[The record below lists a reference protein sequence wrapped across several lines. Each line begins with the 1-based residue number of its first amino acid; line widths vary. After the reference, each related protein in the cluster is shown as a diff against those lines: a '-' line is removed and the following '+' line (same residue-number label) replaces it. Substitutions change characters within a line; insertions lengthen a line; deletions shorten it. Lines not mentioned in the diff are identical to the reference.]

1 MTASA
6 DETTSSNG
14 TTGRSVLV
22 TGGTGG
28 LGGAVTRAFVEAG
41 WRTVVPYRSK
51 PPEGVVAVKAD
62 LTDPVSVGE
71 VAAVAAEAPDE
82 PLKAVV
88 NLVGGFAM
96 GGRVHET
103 PVDEFEAQFR
113 TNLRPTYLVCSAALP
128 HLISAGGGSI
138 VCLSSR
144 AALHPFPGA
153 AGYITSKA
161 AVLAL
166 VNALDV
172 EYQRDGIRVN
182 AVLPGVIDTPA
193 NRASMPDAKRSDWVA
208 PADIA
213 KTILFLA
220 GDEARTISGAHIPV
234 HRA

>member
-1 MTASA
+1 
-6 DETTSSNG
+6 
-14 TTGRSVLV
+14 VLV

-28 LGGAVTRAFVEAG
+28 LGGAVTRAFAEAG

-51 PPEGVVAVKAD
+51 PPEGVVAVEAD
-62 LTDPVSVGE
+62 LTDPQSVGE
-71 VAAVAAEAPDE
+71 VARVAAESREA

-88 NLVGGFAM
+88 NLVGGFTM

-103 PVDEFEAQFR
+103 PIDEFEAQFR
-113 TNLRPTYLVCSAALP
+113 TNLRPTYLVSAATIP
-128 HLISAGGGSI
+128 HLIAAGGGSV

-166 VNALDV
+166 VEALDA
-172 EYQRDGIRVN
+172 EYKQDGIRVN

-193 NRASMPDAKRSDWVA
+193 NRESMPNTARTDWVA

-220 GDEARTISGAHIPV
+220 GDESMTISGARIPV
-234 HRA
+234 DRAR

>member
-1 MTASA
+1 MTGSVA
-6 DETTSSNG
+6 
-14 TTGRSVLV
+14 RSVLV

-28 LGGAVTRAFVEAG
+28 LGVAVTQAFVDAG

-51 PPEGVVAVKAD
+51 APEGVVAVRAD
-62 LTDPVSVGE
+62 LTDAASVSE
-71 VAAVAAEAPDE
+71 VAAVAASAEAP
-82 PLKAVV
+82 LRAVV

-113 TNLRPTYLVCSAALP
+113 TNLRPTYLVCAATIP
-128 HLISAGGGSI
+128 HLIDAGGGSI

-144 AALHPFPGA
+144 AALNPFPGA

-161 AVLAL
+161 AVLAF
-166 VNALDV
+166 VDALAT
-172 EYQRDGIRVN
+172 EYERDGIRVN
-182 AVLPGVIDTPA
+182 AVLPGVIDTPT
-193 NRASMPDAKRSDWVA
+193 NRESMPGSDRAGWVA

-220 GDEARTISGAHIPV
+220 GDESGPVNGARIPV
-234 HRA
+234 HHA

>member
-1 MTASA
+1 
-6 DETTSSNG
+6 
-14 TTGRSVLV
+14 LV

-41 WRTVVPYRSK
+41 WRTVVPYRTK
-51 PPEGVVAVKAD
+51 PPEGVVAVEAD
-62 LTDPVSVGE
+62 LTDPESVHNVAS
-71 VAAVAAEAPDE
+71 VAAGAPDA

-103 PVDEFEAQFR
+103 PIEDFERQFR
-113 TNLRPTYLVCSAALP
+113 TNLRPTYLVCAATIP
-128 HLISAGGGSI
+128 HLVAGGGGSV

-144 AALHPFPGA
+144 AALRPFPGA

-166 VNALDV
+166 VDALDA
-172 EYQRDGIRVN
+172 EYQRDNVRVN

-193 NRASMPDAKRSDWVA
+193 NREAMPDSDRADWVA

-220 GDEARTISGAHIPV
+220 GEESSTISGARIPV

>member
-1 MTASA
+1 
-6 DETTSSNG
+6 
-14 TTGRSVLV
+14 VLI

-41 WRTVVPYRSK
+41 WRTVVPYRTK

-62 LTDPVSVGE
+62 LTDPSSVSE
-71 VAAVAAEAPDE
+71 VAAAAAQDAP
-82 PLKAVV
+82 LTAVV

-103 PVDEFEAQFR
+103 PIEEFEAQFR

-128 HLISAGGGSI
+128 HLIEAGGGSI

-144 AALHPFPGA
+144 AALRPFPGA
-153 AGYITSKA
+153 AGYIAAKA

-166 VNALDV
+166 VDV
-172 EYQRDGIRVN
+172 LATEYRRDGVRVN

-193 NRASMPDAKRSDWVA
+193 NRESMPGTNREDWVS
-208 PADIA
+208 PEDIA

-220 GDEARTISGAHIPV
+220 GDESSTISGARIPV
-234 HRA
+234 DRA

>member
-1 MTASA
+1 MTGSVAQPVP
-6 DETTSSNG
+6 T
-14 TTGRSVLV
+14 RSVLV

-41 WRTVVPYRSK
+41 WRTVVPYRAK
-51 PPEGVVAVKAD
+51 PPEGVVAVEAD
-62 LTDPVSVGE
+62 LTDPASVRE
-71 VAAVAAEAPDE
+71 VAAAAAGEPDA

-103 PVDEFEAQFR
+103 PIEDFERQFR
-113 TNLRPTYLVCSAALP
+113 TNLRPTYLVCAATIP
-128 HLISAGGGSI
+128 HLVAGGGGSV

-166 VNALDV
+166 VDALDA
-172 EYQRDGIRVN
+172 EYQRDNIRVN

-193 NRASMPDAKRSDWVA
+193 NREAMPDSDRADWVA

-220 GDEARTISGAHIPV
+220 GEESSTISGARIPV

>member
-1 MTASA
+1 MTGSVA
-6 DETTSSNG
+6 
-14 TTGRSVLV
+14 RSVLV

-28 LGGAVTRAFVEAG
+28 LGVAVTQAFVDAG

-51 PPEGVVAVKAD
+51 APEGVVAVRAD
-62 LTDPVSVGE
+62 LTDAASVSE
-71 VAAVAAEAPDE
+71 VAAVAASAEAP
-82 PLKAVV
+82 LRAVV

-113 TNLRPTYLVCSAALP
+113 TNLRPTYLVCAATIP
-128 HLISAGGGSI
+128 HLIDAGGGSI

-144 AALHPFPGA
+144 AALNPFPGA

-161 AVLAL
+161 AVLAF
-166 VNALDV
+166 VDALAT
-172 EYQRDGIRVN
+172 EYERDGIRVN
-182 AVLPGVIDTPA
+182 AVLPGVIDTPT
-193 NRASMPDAKRSDWVA
+193 NRKSMPGSDRAGWVA

-220 GDEARTISGAHIPV
+220 GDESGPVNGARIPV
-234 HRA
+234 HHA

>member
-1 MTASA
+1 MT
-6 DETTSSNG
+6 TT
-14 TTGRSVLV
+14 TRSVLV

-28 LGGAVTRAFVEAG
+28 LGGAVTRAFVDAG

-62 LTDPVSVGE
+62 LTDPESVRE
-71 VAAVAAEAPDE
+71 VAEAAATEA

-103 PVDEFEAQFR
+103 PVEEFEAQFR
-113 TNLRPTYLVCSAALP
+113 TNLRPTYLVCAATIP
-128 HLISAGGGSI
+128 HLIAAGGGSI

-166 VNALDV
+166 VDALDA
-172 EYQRDGIRVN
+172 EYQNDGIRVN
-182 AVLPGVIDTPA
+182 AVLPGVIDTPT
-193 NRASMPDAKRSDWVA
+193 NRASMPNSDRRDWVT

-213 KTILFLA
+213 RTIQFLA
-220 GDEARTISGAHIPV
+220 GDDSRTISGARIPV

>member
-6 DETTSSNG
+6 GGIAT
-14 TTGRSVLV
+14 RSVLV

-28 LGGAVTRAFVEAG
+28 LGGAVAGAFAEAG
-41 WRTVVPYRSK
+41 WRTVVPYRTAA
-51 PPEGVVAVKAD
+51 PEGVVAVRAD
-62 LTDPVSVGE
+62 LADPASVGE
-71 VAAVAAEAPDE
+71 VAAVAAGAAEA

-113 TNLRPTYLVCSAALP
+113 VNLRPTYLVCAATIP
-128 HLISAGGGSI
+128 HLIETGGGSV

-144 AALHPFPGA
+144 AVGRPFSGA
-153 AGYITSKA
+153 AGYIASKA

-166 VNALDV
+166 VDALDV
-172 EYQRDGIRVN
+172 EYEGDGIRVN
-182 AVLPGVIDTPA
+182 AVVPGVIDTPA
-193 NRASMPDAKRSDWVA
+193 NRKSMPGADRAGWVA

-220 GDEARTISGAHIPV
+220 GDDSRTISGARVPV

>member
-1 MTASA
+1 V
-6 DETTSSNG
+6 
-14 TTGRSVLV
+14 TGQAATEPTRRSVLI

-41 WRTVVPYRSK
+41 WRTVVPYRTK
-51 PPEGVVAVKAD
+51 PPEGVVAVRAD
-62 LTDPVSVGE
+62 LTDPSSVSE
-71 VAAVAAEAPDE
+71 VAAAAARDA

-103 PVDEFEAQFR
+103 PIEEFEAQFR

-128 HLISAGGGSI
+128 HLINAGGGSI

-144 AALHPFPGA
+144 AALQPFPGA
-153 AGYITSKA
+153 AGYIASKA

-166 VNALDV
+166 VDALAT
-172 EYQRDGIRVN
+172 EYRHEGVRVN

-193 NRASMPDAKRSDWVA
+193 NRESMPGSNREDWVS
-208 PADIA
+208 PEDIA

-220 GDEARTISGAHIPV
+220 GDESSTISGARIPV
-234 HRA
+234 DRA

>member
-1 MTASA
+1 V
-6 DETTSSNG
+6 
-14 TTGRSVLV
+14 TGSVARPVAARSVLV

-28 LGGAVTRAFVEAG
+28 LGGAVTQAFVEAG
-41 WRTVVPYRSK
+41 WRTVVPYRST
-51 PPEGVVAVKAD
+51 PPEGAVAVEAD
-62 LTDPVSVGE
+62 LTDPTSVRR
-71 VAAVAAEAPDE
+71 VAEVAAEAPDA

-103 PVDEFEAQFR
+103 PVEEFEAQFR
-113 TNLRPTYLVCSAALP
+113 TNLRPTYLVCAATIP
-128 HLISAGGGSI
+128 RLIDAGGGSI

-144 AALHPFPGA
+144 AAVQPFPGA

-166 VNALDV
+166 VDALDA
-172 EYQRDGIRVN
+172 EYQNDGIRVN

-193 NRASMPDAKRSDWVA
+193 NRKSMAGANRETWVS

-213 KTILFLA
+213 RTILFLA
-220 GDEARTISGAHIPV
+220 GDESSTISGARIPV

>member
-1 MTASA
+1 MTGSVAQPVPA
-6 DETTSSNG
+6 
-14 TTGRSVLV
+14 RSVLV

-41 WRTVVPYRSK
+41 WRTVVAYRSK
-51 PPEGVVAVKAD
+51 PPEGVVAIRAD
-62 LTDPVSVGE
+62 LADPGSVGE
-71 VAAVAAEAPDE
+71 VAALAAGAPEA

-103 PVDEFEAQFR
+103 SVDEFEAQFR
-113 TNLRPTYLVCSAALP
+113 TNLRPTYLVCAATIP
-128 HLISAGGGSI
+128 HLIAAGGGSV

-166 VNALDV
+166 VDALDA
-172 EYQRDGIRVN
+172 EYNHDKIRVN
-182 AVLPGVIDTPA
+182 AVLPGVIDTPT
-193 NRASMPDAKRSDWVA
+193 NRESMPDADRADWVA

-220 GDEARTISGAHIPV
+220 GDDSSTISGGRIPV

>member
-1 MTASA
+1 MTGSVAQPVP
-6 DETTSSNG
+6 T
-14 TTGRSVLV
+14 RSVLV

-51 PPEGVVAVKAD
+51 PPEGVVAVRAD
-62 LTDPVSVGE
+62 LTDPDSVREVAE
-71 VAAVAAEAPDE
+71 VAAADAQNA

-103 PVDEFEAQFR
+103 PIEDFERQFR
-113 TNLRPTYLVCSAALP
+113 TNLRPTYLVCAATIP
-128 HLISAGGGSI
+128 HLVAAGGGSV

-166 VNALDV
+166 VDALDA
-172 EYQRDGIRVN
+172 EYQGDNIRVN
-182 AVLPGVIDTPA
+182 AVLPGVIDTIA
-193 NRASMPDAKRSDWVA
+193 NREAMPDSDRADWVA

-213 KTILFLA
+213 RTIVFLA
-220 GDEARTISGAHIPV
+220 GDESSTISGARIPV

>member
-1 MTASA
+1 MTGQAA
-6 DETTSSNG
+6 TEPTR
-14 TTGRSVLV
+14 RSVLI

-41 WRTVVPYRSK
+41 WRTVVPYRTK
-51 PPEGVVAVKAD
+51 PPEGVVAVRAD
-62 LTDPVSVGE
+62 LTDPSSVSE
-71 VAAVAAEAPDE
+71 VAAAAARDA

-103 PVDEFEAQFR
+103 PIEEFEAQFR

-128 HLISAGGGSI
+128 HLINAGGGSI

-144 AALHPFPGA
+144 AALQPFPGA
-153 AGYITSKA
+153 AGYIASKA

-166 VNALDV
+166 VDALAT
-172 EYQRDGIRVN
+172 EYRHEGVRVN

-193 NRASMPDAKRSDWVA
+193 NRESMPGSNREDWVS
-208 PADIA
+208 PEDIA

-220 GDEARTISGAHIPV
+220 GDESSTISGARIPV
-234 HRA
+234 DRA

>member
-1 MTASA
+1 VAS
-6 DETTSSNG
+6 
-14 TTGRSVLV
+14 RSVLV

-41 WRTVVPYRSK
+41 WRTVVPYRAEK
-51 PPEGVVAVKAD
+51 PEGVVGVRAAD
-62 LTDPVSVGE
+62 LADPASVGE
-71 VAAVAAEAPDE
+71 VIAVAAEVPEA

-103 PVDEFEAQFR
+103 PVDVFEAQFR
-113 TNLRPTYLVCSAALP
+113 ANLRPTYLVCAAALP
-128 HLISAGGGSI
+128 HLVAAGGGAV

-144 AALHPFPGA
+144 AALHPFSGA

-166 VNALDV
+166 VDALDV
-172 EYQRDGIRVN
+172 EYKRDGIRVN

-193 NRASMPDAKRSDWVA
+193 NRESMPGADRTDWVT

-213 KTILFLA
+213 KTILFLV
-220 GDEARTISGAHIPV
+220 GDESRTISGARVPV
-234 HRA
+234 DRA